1 MGKIITYLALYKTG
15 GQMLFLAFQSVFSML
30 VKYYHTNLFCKGK
43 HYSKGNIFT
52 QSVRHSFDYQYSLLS
67 ALMMLRPSI
76 SSGCAAFFVMSPYAL
91 LKSLIEMQIFL
102 FTGLFL
108 SLRLCEKSHS

>member
-1 MGKIITYLALYKTG
+1 MGKTIISLALYKTG
-15 GQMLFLAFQSVFSML
+15 GQVLFLTFQTVFYML

-52 QSVRHSFDYQYSLLS
+52 QSVWRSFDYQYSLLS

-76 SSGCAAFFVMSPYAL
+76 SSGCAVSFVMSPYAFR
-91 LKSLIEMQIFL
+91 KSLIEMLISL